1 MAELLNE
8 NDLSQVSGGAY
19 SGPVSEYTIK
29 EGDTLGVIAKRHATT
44 EANLLELNPQIKNK
58 NRLFPGTVIKI
69 PTTRNC

>member
-8 NDLSQVSGGAY
+8 NDLSQVSGGVN
-19 SGPVSEYTIK
+19 SGLVYEYTIK

-58 NRLFPGTVIKI
+58 NKLYPGTVIKV
-69 PTTRNC
+69 PTHRNC